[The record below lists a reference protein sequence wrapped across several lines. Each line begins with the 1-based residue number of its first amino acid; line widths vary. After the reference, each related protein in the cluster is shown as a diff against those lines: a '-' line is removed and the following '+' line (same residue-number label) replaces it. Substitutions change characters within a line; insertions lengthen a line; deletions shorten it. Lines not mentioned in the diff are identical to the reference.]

1 MRTTHTVSNKQ
12 INVGTL
18 STLGLYASL
27 FMEENTTSTKTSPFW
42 TRKVRKLF
50 LGTDRTVDFSS
61 SPSFRFHLLLLFFLP
76 HWLRFFS
83 GWTGGQTETG
93 GTVKVLADL
102 YDKRQYLKYMETNK
116 NNSEILL
123 R

>member
-18 STLGLYASL
+18 STLSLCLTLHGREHHCNQKFHNIGLERSASC
-27 FMEENTTSTKTSPFW
+27 SW
-42 TRKVRKLF
+42 VQ
-50 LGTDRTVDFSS
+50 TVLWISLPP
-61 SPSFRFHLLLLFFLP
+61 PSFRFHLLLLFFLP

-83 GWTGGQTETG
+83 GRTGGQTETG

-102 YDKRQYLKYMETNK
+102 YDKRQYLKFMEANK

>member
-1 MRTTHTVSNKQ
+1 MPHSSWKRTPLQPKISQ
-12 INVGTL
+12 
-18 STLGLYASL
+18 Y
-27 FMEENTTSTKTSPFW
+27 W
-42 TRKVRKLF
+42 TRKVRELF

-61 SPSFRFHLLLLFFLP
+61 SPLFPLSSSSPLFSS
-76 HWLRFFS
+76 FFS
-83 GWTGGQTETG
+83 GRTGGQTETG

>member
-1 MRTTHTVSNKQ
+1 
-12 INVGTL
+12 
-18 STLGLYASL
+18 
-27 FMEENTTSTKTSPFW
+27 MEENTTSTKISPFW
-42 TRKVRKLF
+42 TRKVRELF

-61 SPSFRFHLLLLFFLP
+61 SPLFPLSSSSPLFFP